1 MLSIGLDTSEGRFE
15 QRVRTW
21 LKDSAHEFDIIFACD
36 DERTPQQLLQK
47 LSEKDELRPSELNNL
62 RAEFERIGMLN
73 IPYGAL
79 FMRRHSTDAST
90 QEWTART
97 RLSEETTG
105 EDFEAAFALHDLIMQ
120 VHFRKVLT
128 QARPYLSSHL
138 QVNVTHVVHERT
150 LVPAEFVF
158 ETHKP
163 FILKA
168 RLDPWMVPL
177 VSEFDGQKT
186 PAEIYENAKN
196 KSEIPENFAMTD
208 FLDLVTKMI
217 QSGFL
222 LLPDQQLAVA

>member
-1 MLSIGLDTSEGRFE
+1 MLS
-15 QRVRTW
+15 
-21 LKDSAHEFDIIFACD
+21 
-36 DERTPQQLLQK
+36 
-47 LSEKDELRPSELNNL
+47 
-62 RAEFERIGMLN
+62 

-79 FMRRHSTDAST
+79 FMRRHLPDATT
-90 QEWTART
+90 QEFSART

-105 EDFEAAFALHDLIMQ
+105 QDFEAAFALHDLTTQ
-120 VHFRKVLT
+120 VHFRQALS

-138 QVNVTHVVHERT
+138 QVNVMHVVHERA
-150 LVPAEFVF
+150 LVPSEFVF

-163 FILKA
+163 FTLKA

-186 PAEIYENAKN
+186 PADIYENAKN
-196 KSEIPENFAMTD
+196 RSEIPEKFAMTD

-222 LLPDQQLAVA
+222 LLPSEQMDVP